1 MEKFGSNRDG
11 VSTGL
16 DAPQSTGLE
25 TMTDESNRRKQ
36 RGRRSRRVQKAPGF
50 RRLVLPLLWQNGL
63 NSVAGGWRFVHAGVG
78 QTIGALG
85 ASIDWFESWGRRSPL
100 PTKRPFYRYRTLWLV
115 LLLGGAGSLASVLW
129 SIERG
134 LPNTAEIKTFVREGT
149 LTVKALDG
157 TVLQQSGPVTRDR
170 VQASKMPPCIA
181 QAFLAAEDRRF
192 YQHTGVDYKS
202 VMRAVVANLRSHD
215 VVEGGSTITQQLAR
229 MVFLNND
236 RSILRKVQ
244 EAMLAQKID
253 RELPKPE
260 ILERYLNLVYLGSE
274 AYGVADAAWTFFG
287 KSVEQLSLAETALI
301 AGLPPAPSDY
311 SPLESK
317 EKALQRRNVVLE
329 RMAEE
334 GFITE
339 AEATNAK
346 AEPLKLNP
354 KTPKKLYSDTPY
366 FTSYVQQELPKLID
380 KAEIARGGLTIETT
394 LNYRW
399 QKAAEK
405 AIKDAI
411 NVDGPAEGFEQAAL
425 VAIDPSNGEIR
436 AMVGGNDYYK
446 KTQFNR
452 ATQAQRQPGSTF
464 KPFVYTTA
472 IAAGQSPYQS
482 YLDERFSVDG
492 YQPKNFGN
500 KYRGWLSMRDA
511 LTNSVNVVA
520 VKILL
525 EVGFEPVINT
535 AQRMGI
541 QSKLQPTYALALG
554 AYEVNVLEM
563 VNAYGALAS
572 KGIANEHHAIRRIFN
587 RKGELIYEAKP
598 QRKQVLDKDTTAIMT
613 WMMRNVVNEGTGRP
627 AQLADRDVAGKTGTS
642 EEARDLWFIG
652 FIPQVVAG
660 VWLGNDDNYPTSG
673 SSGTAAAAWHQFMK
687 VVTQNM
693 PIEQFAEL
701 PTNLDTRK
709 GSIKAKPIKN
719 MRSRS
724 LGADE
729 PDSRDRRRSY
739 SNDPPSYSGNS
750 GGGGSNSDAGT
761 GSSNRAPA
769 YEPPPPVA
777 EPPAP
782 AAPPAGAPP
791 PEPIVAPPAA
801 PDPAPPAADPA
812 PPPVPA
818 PAPAVPPAR

>member
-1 MEKFGSNRDG
+1 MEKFGSNRDDT
-11 VSTGL
+11 STGL
-16 DAPQSTGLE
+16 DAPQSVGLE
-25 TMTDESNRRKQ
+25 SMTDESNRRRQ
-36 RGRRSRRVQKAPGF
+36 RGRRNRRGQKEPRAQRFAFPRSLQNGF
-50 RRLVLPLLWQNGL
+50 RRAAFWLG
-63 NSVAGGWRFVHAGVG
+63 VAHDQVG
-78 QTIGALG
+78 QTINGVGSGLNRLESLG
-85 ASIDWFESWGRRSPL
+85 RKSPL
-100 PTKRPFYRYRTLWLV
+100 PAKLPFYRYRILWLG
-115 LLLGGAGSLASVLW
+115 LLMLGAGSLASVLW
-129 SIERG
+129 NIERG

-149 LTVKALDG
+149 LLVKALDG

-170 VQASKMPPCIA
+170 VQVSKMPPRIA

-202 VMRAVVANLRSHD
+202 VVRAMVANVRSRD

-236 RSILRKVQ
+236 RSLLRKVQ

-287 KSVEQLSLAETALI
+287 KSIEQLSLAETALI

-329 RMAEE
+329 RMLEE

-339 AEATNAK
+339 SEAAKAK

-354 KTPKKLYSDTPY
+354 KTPKKLYSETPY
-366 FTSYVQQELPKLID
+366 FTSYVQQELPKLVD
-380 KAEIARGGLTIETT
+380 KAEIERGGLTVETT

-405 AIKDAI
+405 AIKNA
-411 NVDGPAEGFEQAAL
+411 VEQDGPAEGFEQAAL
-425 VAIDPSNGEIR
+425 VAIDPNDGAIR

-446 KTQFNR
+446 KSQFNR

-511 LTNSVNVVA
+511 LTNSVNVIA

-525 EVGFEPVINT
+525 EVGFEPIINT
-535 AQRMGI
+535 AKRMGI
-541 QSKLQPTYALALG
+541 KSKLQPTYALALG

-563 VNAYGALAS
+563 VNAYGALAN
-572 KGIANEHHAIRRIFN
+572 KGLANEYHAIRRVFN
-587 RKGELIYEAKP
+587 RKGELIYEDKP
-598 QRKQVLDKDTTAIMT
+598 KSKQVLDKDTVAIMT

-660 VWLGNDDNYPTSG
+660 VWLGNDDNYPTHG
-673 SSGTAAAAWHQFMK
+673 TSGTAAAAWHEFMK
-687 VVTQNM
+687 VVTENM
-693 PIEQFAEL
+693 PIDKFAEL

-709 GSIKAKPIKN
+709 GSIKAQPIKN
-719 MRSRS
+719 LRTRS

-729 PDSRDRRRSY
+729 PDSRDLRRSY
-739 SNDPPSYSGNS
+739 ANDAPSYSGSS
-750 GGGGSNSDAGT
+750 GGGSSSYEAGS

-769 YEPPPPVA
+769 YEPPPPTA
-777 EPPAP
+777 
-782 AAPPAGAPP
+782 APP
-791 PEPIVAPPAA
+791 PEPAAPSAPAPPPEPAPPAA
-801 PDPAPPAADPA
+801 ADPAPPAADPA
-812 PPPVPA
+812 PPPLA
-818 PAPAVPPAR
+818 PAAPPAR

>member
-1 MEKFGSNRDG
+1 VDKFGSNRDEAPI
-11 VSTGL
+11 GL
-16 DAPQSTGLE
+16 DAPPSTGLE
-25 TMTDESNRRKQ
+25 PMTDESNRRKQ
-36 RGRRSRRVQKAPGF
+36 RGRRTRRSQKKGRLALSQSLQKGF
-50 RRLVLPLLWQNGL
+50 QGVATGL
-63 NSVAGGWRFVHAGVG
+63 GVVRDRIG
-78 QTIGALG
+78 QTFGIVGAGINWIESLG
-85 ASIDWFESWGRRSPL
+85 RKSPL
-100 PTKRPFYRYRTLWLV
+100 PAKRPFYRYRTLWLV
-115 LLLGGAGSLASVLW
+115 LLLSGSGAVAGVLW
-129 SIERG
+129 TIERN
-134 LPNTAEIKTFVREGT
+134 LPNTADIKTFVREGT

-157 TVLQQSGPVTRDR
+157 TVLQQSGPVTRDH
-170 VQASKMPPCIA
+170 VKFNTMPPRIA

-202 VMRAVVANLRSHD
+202 VARAMVANLRSRE

-287 KSVEQLSLAETALI
+287 KSVNQLSLSEIALI

-317 EKALQRRNVVLE
+317 AKALQRRNVVLE

-339 AEATNAK
+339 TEAAKAK

-366 FTSYVQQELPKLID
+366 FTSYVQQELPQLID
-380 KAEIARGGLTIETT
+380 KAEVERGGLTVETT

-411 NVDGPAEGFEQAAL
+411 ELDGPAEGFEQAAL
-425 VAIDPSNGEIR
+425 VAVDPTNGEIR
-436 AMVGGNDYYK
+436 SMVGGNDYYK

-511 LTNSVNVVA
+511 LTNSVNVIA

-525 EVGFEPVINT
+525 EVGFDPVLNT
-535 AQRMGI
+535 AHRMGI
-541 QSKLQPTYALALG
+541 KSKLQPTYALALG
-554 AYEVNVLEM
+554 AYEVNVLEI
-563 VNAYGALAS
+563 VNAYGALAT
-572 KGIANEHHAIRRIFN
+572 KGLANDHHAIRRVFN

-598 QRKQVLDKDTTAIMT
+598 KSRQVLDKDTTAIMT
-613 WMMRNVVNEGTGRP
+613 WMMRNVVNDGTGRP
-627 AQLADRDVAGKTGTS
+627 AQLVDRDVAGKTGTS

-660 VWLGNDDNYPTSG
+660 VWLGNDDNYPTHG
-673 SSGTAAAAWHQFMK
+673 SSGTAAAAWHEFMK

-693 PIEQFAEL
+693 PIEKFAEL

-709 GSIKAKPIKN
+709 GSIKAQPIKN
-719 MRSRS
+719 MRTRS

-729 PDSRDRRRSY
+729 PDTRDRRRSY
-739 SNDPPSYSGNS
+739 TNDPPSY
-750 GGGGSNSDAGT
+750 GGGSATSESSGASD
-761 GSSNRAPA
+761 RAPA
-769 YEPPPPVA
+769 YEPPPPA
-777 EPPAP
+777 YNPPPA
-782 AAPPAGAPP
+782 AAPPAAAPP
-791 PEPIVAPPAA
+791 PEPAAAPPLT

-812 PPPVPA
+812 PPAPEPA
-818 PAPAVPPAR
+818 APPIN